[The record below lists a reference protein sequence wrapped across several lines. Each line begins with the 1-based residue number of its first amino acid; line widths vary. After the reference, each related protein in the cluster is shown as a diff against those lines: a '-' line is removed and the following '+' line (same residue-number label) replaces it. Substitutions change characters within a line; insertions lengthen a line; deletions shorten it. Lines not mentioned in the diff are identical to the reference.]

1 MDEILQYNIFGELKD
16 MTSRHELSRHE
27 LSRHE
32 DYDKFV
38 DKFKRKLTTDD
49 CYTPPKVY
57 DAVLGWLGANC
68 DLSGL
73 HIVRPFYPG
82 GDYEHYSYTG
92 DCAVVDNPPF
102 SIISKIVRFYEGR
115 GIRYFLFAPALT
127 SLGIPATT
135 VICGDYPVV
144 YENGAVVKTAFV
156 TNMLDDDICV
166 AVFPELD
173 NAIAEAQKSDTPP
186 KPTYRTPSGTLCV
199 KDVLTYAR
207 RGIPYA
213 LRRDQCLKVNGFDG
227 YKAIGKRLFSSGF
240 LLSDKAAADKAA
252 AKVLQLSHR
261 EKDLIAELNR
271 RGNGHEIKDYANM
284 GEIRKIHKRCDTC
297 EKAVNCINGRFCT
310 ALKRHISSVLERH
323 GKSVTSTD
331 LIDVH
336 AMALLSEG
344 QQLIMFLKVTF
355 LEGIERYRRI
365 FSITPPRYVF
375 VYSARAVCA
384 LGGDFEKH
392 RQSAICYAMFVW
404 VKGFRGDPSIKWI

>member
-1 MDEILQYNIFGELKD
+1 MGEILQYNIFGELED
-16 MTSRHELSRHE
+16 MTSKHE

-82 GDYEHYSYTG
+82 GDYEHYSYTD

-127 SLGIPATT
+127 SLGLPATT
-135 VICGDYPVV
+135 VICGEYPVV

-166 AVFPELD
+166 AVLPELD
-173 NAIAEAQKSDTPP
+173 NAIAEVQKSGTPP
-186 KPTYRTPSGTLCV
+186 KPTFRTPNGTLCV

-207 RGIPYA
+207 RGIAYA
-213 LRRDQCLKVNGFDG
+213 LRRDQCLKVNDLRL
-227 YKAIGKRLFSSGF
+227 YK
-240 LLSDKAAADKAA
+240 
-252 AKVLQLSHR
+252 
-261 EKDLIAELNR
+261 
-271 RGNGHEIKDYANM
+271 M
-284 GEIRKIHKRCDTC
+284 GEIKKIHKRCDIC
-297 EKAVNCINGRFCT
+297 DKAVNCINGRFCT

-323 GKSVTSTD
+323 GKSVTSID